1 MKQKKYQINLPRLQN
16 LLDGI
21 NAFGFNPQT
30 GGYNRL
36 GYSPA
41 DMAVRDWF
49 EQQMQS
55 DGLTTHRDAVANLF
69 GRMGPADGPCILV
82 GSHLDTVVEGG
93 AFDGSLG
100 VAVALE
106 CLRIIAG
113 SDLKL
118 TKAIEIVATAEEEGR
133 FGGMLGSQAIA
144 GVVDPQWVEAARDAN
159 GIMLK
164 EQMLECGLDPATIF
178 TASRRNDPVEVFLE
192 LHVEQ
197 GPVLENAN
205 IPVGIASSVSGVCYL
220 SVILT
225 GKANHSGTTP
235 MELRNDAFAG
245 LCEIGSRIPVL
256 IADHGADDTRVT
268 IGKADIRPNHPHT
281 IAGQAEFTI
290 IIRDTDKQI
299 MKNVEAV
306 FREIVIASAARH
318 GLLHGISVRS
328 WLDPVILDQ
337 SLVSLFRKEADR
349 LGLES
354 LIMPSGAG
362 HDAQTMQSAWP
373 SALIFVPSKGGI
385 SHAPEEF
392 SAWPDIEKGA
402 NLLLN
407 MIIKLACE

>member
-1 MKQKKYQINLPRLQN
+1 MEQKKYQINLTRLQN

-30 GGYNRL
+30 GGYNRQA
-36 GYSPA
+36 YSPA

-69 GRMGPADGPCILV
+69 GRMGPAAGPCILV
-82 GSHLDTVVEGG
+82 GSHLDTVIEGG

-100 VAVALE
+100 VAIALE
-106 CLRIIAG
+106 CMRTIAE
-113 SDLKL
+113 SKLEL
-118 TKAIEIVATAEEEGR
+118 TKAIEIVATADEEGR
-133 FGGMLGSQAIA
+133 FGGMLGSQAIV
-144 GVVDPQWVEAARDAN
+144 GVVDRQWMNNAVDAN
-159 GIMLK
+159 GARLVD
-164 EQMLECGLDPATIF
+164 QMRACGLDPEKISA
-178 TASRRNDPVEVFLE
+178 ASRRNDPVEAFLE

-197 GPVLENAN
+197 GPVLESAN
-205 IPVGIASSVSGVCYL
+205 IPVGIANSVSGVCYL

-225 GKANHSGTTP
+225 GTANHSGTTP

-245 LCEIGSRIPVL
+245 LCEIASKIPAL
-256 IADHGADDTRVT
+256 IANHGADDTRVT

-290 IIRDTDKQI
+290 IIRDTDKQV
-299 MKNVEAV
+299 MKNVEAG
-306 FREIVIASAARH
+306 FREIVVASAARH

-337 SLVSLFRKEADR
+337 SLVSLFKKEADR

-354 LIMPSGAG
+354 LVMPSGAG

-373 SALIFVPSKGGI
+373 SALLFVPSKGGI

-407 MIIKLACE
+407 MMIKLACE